1 MTEKDLKQTREKIK
15 ATIRNDETY
24 YHDPFSSEFC
34 CALIDAV
41 FPGDLLWVCF
51 CLCGTQFSRMLAD
64 LQNGGSILEGYKL
77 GDCASV
83 ANLMVLDDGYDSPII
98 VGSVVQNII
107 VWNIRWRCP
116 LTGTLFQHC
125 PTCSPK
131 EGLIVLRRTTIFV
144 KGCKNL
150 RVDVHVFSQAGPK
163 SMIYEHVLE
172 PLSKAGID
180 GVSVDL
186 DRHPHISSHNTRR
199 PNMTVDAQCKKST
212 NALQR
217 LEDTKIE
224 ARHRNAEKNGLGI
237 EQLSNWKS
245 VHDLGILSDQLIF
258 ATYDVKALQAVYG
271 DGKATVEH
279 LVESFVLRSKKYEL
293 DPIVDILDELPAY
306 SQNYVKKNLVKIALH
321 HQIHENEV
329 LIYHILSYLGSK
341 GHEAVLKKY
350 GLTASEFGRMG
361 GNASVKSSKHH
372 EFTTAER
379 ERGGQAGMKSHLIKG
394 IDGAEDLL
402 KLDYVKYEK
411 GEIKAL
417 RDWAYDLP
425 QIVGYHKVFRWALD
439 KCGFD
444 KENTLELL
452 LEASV
457 AFVRKTLTV
466 RLDSVELGDCSVNN
480 SYNMQIYNKINSCLR
495 LLVTPAKHKDAV
507 RQIVHVL
514 LKYMEKYKE
523 QLSIRVKTTTSNR
536 SPHQSSSSNAL
547 LFYIIERALMKCP
560 DSFPET
566 LKFYSCPSQTCG
578 YKKFMDIK
586 CMGDNIYCN
595 HCKEFKAKGKWFD
608 NANDGENLVLKE
620 EEKKK

>member
-1 MTEKDLKQTREKIK
+1 MNCCYILALTHDPSFLLNTAKGMTKDDLQRERK
-15 ATIRNDETY
+15 AIQANLRNDDTY
-24 YHDPFSSEFC
+24 WDDPISSEFC
-34 CALIDAV
+34 CMLIDV
-41 FPGDLLWVCF
+41 LLPTDLIFICI

-64 LQNGGSILEGYKL
+64 LQNGGSICEGCNL
-77 GDCASV
+77 ADCASV
-83 ANLMVLDDGYDSPII
+83 ANMMVLDDGYDSPII

-258 ATYDVKALQAVYG
+258 ATYDVKALQAVYP

-293 DPIVDILDELPAY
+293 DPIMEILDQLPAY
-306 SQNYVKKNLVKIALH
+306 SQEYVKKNLVKIARH
-321 HQIHENEV
+321 HQIREDEV
-329 LIYHILSYLGSK
+329 LIYHILSYLGKK
-341 GHEAVLKKY
+341 GHQTVLKKY
-350 GLTASEFGRMG
+350 GLTASEFARMG

-372 EFTTAER
+372 WLTTAEAARGGNASVKSSKHHWLTTAEAARGAVMGGNASVKSSKHYWLTTADASHAGSVRHLR
-379 ERGGQAGMKSHLIKG
+379 ERRSEYNASKSTCWKSFHCLGIGDETCPKG
-394 IDGAEDLL
+394 VIH
-402 KLDYVKYEK
+402 
-411 GEIKAL
+411 
-417 RDWAYDLP
+417 
-425 QIVGYHKVFRWALD
+425 YH
-439 KCGFD
+439 
-444 KENTLELL
+444 
-452 LEASV
+452 
-457 AFVRKTLTV
+457 
-466 RLDSVELGDCSVNN
+466 GD
-480 SYNMQIYNKINSCLR
+480 
-495 LLVTPAKHKDAV
+495 
-507 RQIVHVL
+507 
-514 LKYMEKYKE
+514 
-523 QLSIRVKTTTSNR
+523 KTTVAKTTKICEDAIRQRQRHCSHCGLHIGWVEGPSMSDEQYR
-536 SPHQSSSSNAL
+536 RD
-547 LFYIIERALMKCP
+547 IESRV
-560 DSFPET
+560 
-566 LKFYSCPSQTCG
+566 
-578 YKKFMDIK
+578 I
-586 CMGDNIYCN
+586 
-595 HCKEFKAKGKWFD
+595 
-608 NANDGENLVLKE
+608 
-620 EEKKK
+620 